1 MGVSLSVT
9 PGVKVF
15 WKLRM
20 GLPLQV
26 RPPPQ
31 EDPVDVVPR
40 LHHPQ
45 EKRSVL
51 VASCST
57 PAGQI

>member
-1 MGVSLSVT
+1 MT

-45 EKRSVL
+45 EKRWVL